1 MREIHLG
8 PGDVLRLAVESD
20 GDGARVIVR
29 LGNGRWRPMTAD
41 KARAV
46 GELFIQAADEVGH
59 VPARAPGLTTS
70 PGATSV

>member
-1 MREIHLG
+1 MREIHIG

-46 GELFIQAADEVGH
+46 GELFVQAADEVEA
-59 VPARAPGLTTS
+59 ARADRPSDG
-70 PGATSV
+70 